1 MKDHQQIAD
10 DLVLYAL
17 RELPCEHAAE
27 VRKHVEDCAQC
38 RRELEE
44 INSNMALLALSTV
57 GSHVPQRSL
66 QRLMSA
72 IRTEPRRARS
82 FVVMRRPWWSFVP
95 AFAAVVL
102 AVFALLLVIDNAGL
116 RHRLEAAQQQSAQR
130 QADLER
136 SKLVVEALTS
146 PESIHFELVAAKAQ
160 PVAEGRACYMQK
172 TGTLVFTAQHL
183 DPLPAQKTYQLWLI
197 PANGMA
203 PMPSGTF
210 KPDAH
215 GTASVVMHHMKKNV
229 SPKTFAVTVE
239 ADGGSDTPTMPI
251 VMAGA

>member
-1 MKDHQQIAD
+1 MKDHQQTSD

-17 RELPCEHAAE
+17 RELPAEQAAE
-27 VRKHVEDCAQC
+27 VREHLEDCSQC
-38 RRELEE
+38 RGELEE

-66 QRLMSA
+66 QRLLSA
-72 IRTEPRRARS
+72 IKSEPRRAHS
-82 FVVMRRPWWSFVP
+82 VVMRRPWWSFVP
-95 AFAAVVL
+95 SFAAVVL
-102 AVFALLLVIDNAGL
+102 AAFALMLWRDNSSL
-116 RHRLEAAQQQSAQR
+116 RHRLEAAQKQTEQQ

-146 PESIHFELVAAKAQ
+146 PESSHFELVATMSE

-197 PANGMA
+197 PANGAA

-239 ADGGSDTPTMPI
+239 ADGGSDTPTMPV

>member
-1 MKDHQQIAD
+1 MKDHQHIAD

-17 RELPCEHAAE
+17 RELPGEQAAE
-27 VRKHVEDCAQC
+27 VRKHLEDCPQC

-66 QRLMSA
+66 QRLLSA
-72 IRTEPRRARS
+72 IKSEPRRARS
-82 FVVMRRPWWSFVP
+82 FVMRRPWWSFVP
-95 AFAAVVL
+95 SFAAVVL
-102 AVFALLLVIDNAGL
+102 AAFALMLWRENFSL
-116 RHRLEAAQQQSAQR
+116 RHRLEAAQHQSEQR
-130 QADLER
+130 QGDLER
-136 SKLVVEALTS
+136 SRLVVETLTS
-146 PESIHFELVAAKAQ
+146 PESSHFELVSTKAEAV
-160 PVAEGRACYMQK
+160 PEGRACFMQK

-183 DPLPAQKTYQLWLI
+183 EPLPAQKTYQLWLI
-197 PANGMA
+197 PANGTA

-210 KPDAH
+210 KPDAR
-215 GTASVVMHHMKKNV
+215 GTASVVMHNMKKNV

-239 ADGGSDTPTMPI
+239 AEGGSETPTMPI